1 LIDFIG
7 NEKLSDK
14 TLRKAMKDTKQKKLS
29 YTESIEIHKGKI
41 QNRFRESDCLLQRK
55 GYRDARILSDT
66 ITYLKDE
73 NALSIKINVE
83 EGNKYYFGDIKFLG
97 NTVYS
102 NQLLSRII
110 GVKKGETYNGVP
122 SEKNR

>member
-1 LIDFIG
+1 LP
-7 NEKLSDK
+7 L
-14 TLRKAMKDTKQKKLS
+14 TKK
-29 YTESIEIHKGKI
+29 
-41 QNRFRESDCLLQRK
+41 K

-83 EGNKYYFGDIKFLG
+83 EGNKYYFGDIKFFG

-110 GVKKGETYNGVP
+110 GVKKTYNGVLFRKE
-122 SEKNR
+122 SLTSLNQTEKTLLIFIKITDIYFQI

>member
-1 LIDFIG
+1 MR
-7 NEKLSDK
+7 
-14 TLRKAMKDTKQKKLS
+14 T
-29 YTESIEIHKGKI
+29 
-41 QNRFRESDCLLQRK
+41 
-55 GYRDARILSDT
+55 
-66 ITYLKDE
+66 
-73 NALSIKINVE
+73 LSIKINVE

-110 GVKKGETYNGVP
+110 GVKRRLITGTP

>member
-1 LIDFIG
+1 
-7 NEKLSDK
+7 
-14 TLRKAMKDTKQKKLS
+14 MKDTKQKKLS

-83 EGNKYYFGDIKFLG
+83 EGNKYYFGDIKF
-97 NTVYS
+97 
-102 NQLLSRII
+102 
-110 GVKKGETYNGVP
+110 
-122 SEKNR
+122 

>member
-1 LIDFIG
+1 VIAL
-7 NEKLSDK
+7 
-14 TLRKAMKDTKQKKLS
+14 QK
-29 YTESIEIHKGKI
+29 
-41 QNRFRESDCLLQRK
+41 K

-110 GVKKGETYNGVP
+110 VKK
-122 SEKNR
+122 EKLITEYSFRKESLTSLNQTRRHY